1 MVLGDRRLLVIT
13 ADERQ
18 GRSIARTLR
27 MLCSVEIRA
36 LASSRSGSNVTAS
49 DLSGSRRP
57 AALVLSGIS
66 LRQTH
71 TVRAVQQVIH
81 PFLECM
87 VPVLCLLEA
96 VTQRDEVQARV
107 MGAARVLS
115 VDVPVRQLAETVR
128 ELAGITSGKPPSVEE
143 AASRAAVQ
151 DVGRTLAKLMDA
163 AASGRAVER
172 DVTAEATALLMQ
184 AVSDS
189 GIARWMATVR
199 HVDDP
204 TYRHC
209 LLMAG
214 LMSAFVISLG
224 ARSEDCERM
233 TRAGILHDIG
243 KALIPIEITN
253 KPTALT
259 DEEMVQMRR
268 HAALG
273 YELLVMQ
280 GYEDQLVLDVVR
292 SHHEYL
298 DGSGYPDGLSGKQI
312 PDVVRI
318 ATLCDVFAALI
329 EKRAYKA
336 ELPATDA
343 YAMMRQMSGR
353 LDRDLLKAF
362 GRIFVPHLS

>member
-1 MVLGDRRLLVIT
+1 MVLRDRRLLVIA

-18 GRSIARTLR
+18 GRSIARNLR
-27 MLCSVEIRA
+27 MLCSVETQA
-36 LASSRSGSNVTAS
+36 LASSRSRLDVTAG
-49 DLSGSRRP
+49 DLSGARRP
-57 AALVLSGIS
+57 VAVVLSGIS
-66 LRQTH
+66 LRQTQ
-71 TVRAVQQVIH
+71 TFRAIQQVLR
-81 PFLECM
+81 PFLDCM
-87 VPVLCLLEA
+87 VPVLCLLET
-96 VTQRDEVQARV
+96 VTRRDEVQARAL
-107 MGAARVLS
+107 GAARVLS
-115 VDVPVRQLAETVR
+115 ADVPVRQLAETVR
-128 ELAGITSGKPPSVEE
+128 ELAGITSGKPLFVDEV
-143 AASRAAVQ
+143 AVRVAIQ
-151 DVGRTLAKLMDA
+151 DVGLTLAKLMNA
-163 AASGRAVER
+163 AASGRIMER

-184 AVSDS
+184 AVSDG

-224 ARSEDCERM
+224 ARPEDCERM
-233 TRAGILHDIG
+233 TRAAILHDIG
-243 KALIPIEITN
+243 KALIPTEITN

-259 DEEMVQMRR
+259 DEEVMQMRR

-273 YELLVMQ
+273 HELLVMQ

-298 DGSGYPDGLSGKQI
+298 DGSGYPDGLSGEQI
-312 PDVVRI
+312 PDAVRT

-336 ELPATDA
+336 ELSATEA
-343 YAMMRQMSGR
+343 YTTMRGMSEY
-353 LDRDLLKAF
+353 LDMDLLKAF
-362 GRIFVPHLS
+362 GQIFVPALS

>member
-1 MVLGDRRLLVIT
+1 MVLRDRRLLVIA

-18 GRSIARTLR
+18 GRLIARNLR
-27 MLCSVEIRA
+27 MLCSVETQA
-36 LASSRSGSNVTAS
+36 FTLSRSRVDVTLG
-49 DLSGSRRP
+49 DLSGARRP
-57 AALVLSGIS
+57 VAVVLSGIS
-66 LRQTH
+66 LRQ
-71 TVRAVQQVIH
+71 AQSLSAMQQVLR

-87 VPVLCLLEA
+87 VPVLCLLET
-96 VTQRDEVQARV
+96 VTRRDEVQARAI
-107 MGAARVLS
+107 GAARVLS
-115 VDVPVRQLAETVR
+115 ADVPIRQLAETIR
-128 ELAGITSGKPPSVEE
+128 ELAGITSRKPPFFDEMAV
-143 AASRAAVQ
+143 RAAIQ
-151 DVGRTLAKLMDA
+151 DVGLTLAKLMNA
-163 AASGRAVER
+163 PTSGRIVGR
-172 DVTAEATALLMQ
+172 DVTAQATALLMQ
-184 AVSDS
+184 VVSDG

-199 HVDDP
+199 HLDDP

-224 ARSEDCERM
+224 ACSEDCERM
-233 TRAGILHDIG
+233 TRAAILHDIG
-243 KALIPIEITN
+243 KALIPTEITN

-273 YELLVMQ
+273 HELLVMH

-312 PDVVRI
+312 PDAVRT

-336 ELPATDA
+336 ELSATEA
-343 YAMMRQMSGR
+343 YATMRRMSEG
-353 LDRDLLKAF
+353 LDMDLLKAF
-362 GRIFVPHLS
+362 GQIFVPILF